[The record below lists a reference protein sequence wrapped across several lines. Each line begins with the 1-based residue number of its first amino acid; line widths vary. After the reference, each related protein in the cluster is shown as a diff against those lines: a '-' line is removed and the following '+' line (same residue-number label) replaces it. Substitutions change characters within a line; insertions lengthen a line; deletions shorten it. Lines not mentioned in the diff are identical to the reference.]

1 LQQQKRDPVIW
12 AFAAFMFN
20 SIGRMHSRGFR
31 GTSIMQQT
39 EHNGR
44 VLTVANLRE
53 YFHDALQSALAHQ
66 RVAVEDQTEQYVVN
80 LLTLFSRSEHLYEQ
94 SADGVRLRP
103 LVQMLAE
110 ALEAP
115 SAQERERGLQRLGDV
130 SLFIAGFFAH
140 SFARKLV
147 DIDYHI
153 AMGGRAYGA
162 LAGGLCRGRRQVL
175 GRVFAELAMKFQPL
189 VDALGEI
196 SDAARR
202 YTQADVLRL
211 YELWL
216 KTGSPRACNLLRG
229 LGIEPT
235 PVALAS
241 N

>member
-1 LQQQKRDPVIW
+1 
-12 AFAAFMFN
+12 
-20 SIGRMHSRGFR
+20 
-31 GTSIMQQT
+31 MQQS
-39 EHNGR
+39 EHHGGL
-44 VLTVANLRE
+44 LTVSNLRE
-53 YFHDALQSALAHQ
+53 YFHDALQGALAHQ
-66 RVAVEDQTEQYVVN
+66 HVAVEDQTEHYVVN

-94 SADGVRLRP
+94 GPDGIRLRP
-103 LVQMLAE
+103 LVRMLSD

-115 SAQERERGLQRLGDV
+115 TLQERERGLQRLGDV

-153 AMGGRAYGA
+153 ALGGQAYGT

-175 GRVFAELAMKFQPL
+175 GRVFAELAAKFLPL

-216 KTGSPRACNLLRG
+216 KTGSPRARGLLRE

-235 PVALAS
+235 PVAIAQ